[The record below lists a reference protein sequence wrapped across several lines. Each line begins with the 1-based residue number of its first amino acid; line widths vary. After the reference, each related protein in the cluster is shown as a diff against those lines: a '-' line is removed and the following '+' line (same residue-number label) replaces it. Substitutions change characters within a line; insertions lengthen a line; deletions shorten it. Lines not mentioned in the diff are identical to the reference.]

1 MNQFAAAAIV
11 NSLIVCF
18 VALVSTLGFVYGAG
32 ASGLWSMVAL
42 FFLMRARAGREP
54 GEVGECARM
63 DN

>member
-42 FFLMRARAGREP
+42 FFLMSAGTGKGP
-54 GEVGECARM
+54 GEGGEE
-63 DN
+63 